1 MVNVLTSAYK
11 SIVVETKDG
20 KELTVSEGM
29 HIEFSV
35 NAGTEKVGI
44 LNKISGKEEK
54 TKLQIT
60 PDGAQNEEIWLIA
73 VIDEG
78 SLTVVEE

>member
-11 SIVVETKDG
+11 SIVVETPDG
-20 KELTVSEGM
+20 ELTVSEGM
-29 HIEFSV
+29 TIRFTV
-35 NAGTEKVGI
+35 NAGEEVKGV

-60 PDGAQNEEIWLIA
+60 PLGTQKEEIWIVAL
-73 VIDEG
+73 IDEG
-78 SLTVVEE
+78 SLSVIE

>member
-1 MVNVLTSAYK
+1 MVNVVTSAYK
-11 SIVVETKDG
+11 SIVVESPDG
-20 KELTVSEGM
+20 DLTISEGM
-29 HIEFSV
+29 DIKFTV
-35 NAGTEKVGI
+35 NAGEEVKGT

-60 PDGAQNEEIWLIA
+60 PEGTQKEEIWMVA

-78 SLTVVEE
+78 SLAINE